1 VSLSLGL
8 SAVIFYV
15 ATLIY
20 ITGEQIS
27 EVKQAGSSRA
37 SSIRGGGEGASSS
50 PAAAAADVG
59 KEERMKT
66 AGGAGSPALGNKPV
80 SGAEDTKGG
89 MCRGV
94 TGSEEGY
101 WTTDGSGFR
110 YNIKGCKLK
119 RFDRDMARKCL
130 RNRSES
136 HQHQTTDNRQQTTD
150 NRQQTTDNRQQTT
163 DNRQQTTCRTCGRTP
178 SPELGERENHCRKE
192 GGG

>member
-1 VSLSLGL
+1 M
-8 SAVIFYV
+8 

-37 SSIRGGGEGASSS
+37 SSIRGGGEVASSS
-50 PAAAAADVG
+50 AASADAG

-66 AGGAGSPALGNKPV
+66 AVGVGSPALSNKPV

-101 WTTDGSGFR
+101 WTADGSGFR

-119 RFDRDMARKCL
+119 RFDRDMARNCL

-136 HQHQTTDNRQQTTD
+136 HQHKK
-150 NRQQTTDNRQQTT
+150 
-163 DNRQQTTCRTCGRTP
+163 TCHTCGHTHSRTH
-178 SPELGERENHCRKE
+178 ELSEKE
-192 GGG
+192 KISVGSKRQGHKRAF